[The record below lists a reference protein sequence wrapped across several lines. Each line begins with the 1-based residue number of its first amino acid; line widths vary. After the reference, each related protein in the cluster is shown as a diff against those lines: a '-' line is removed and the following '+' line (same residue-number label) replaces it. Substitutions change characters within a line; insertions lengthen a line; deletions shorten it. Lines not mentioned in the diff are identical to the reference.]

1 MIWKF
6 HLLKKFNLCLICS
19 RVRTLCWRSWTC
31 LDPLPSHDRTGIV
44 THSCR
49 NYSFLGKKISKR
61 FKETRTICFRTILS
75 GKLAFLV
82 FANTASNFVNEE
94 SLRIYT
100 NLNTF
105 LECSRSE
112 HGYWFLTNRERNPTV
127 NAWQFPA
134 LTTIAQKPLDTTC
147 LVQKGL

>member
-1 MIWKF
+1 MF
-6 HLLKKFNLCLICS
+6 
-19 RVRTLCWRSWTC
+19 RSSSV
-31 LDPLPSHDRTGIV
+31 PRQNRNSYSFLPQLQ
-44 THSCR
+44 
-49 NYSFLGKKISKR
+49 FLGKKISKR

-112 HGYWFLTNRERNPTV
+112 HGYWLLTNRERNPTV
-127 NAWQFPA
+127 NARQFPA
-134 LTTIAQKPLDTTC
+134 LTTNSAKAIRHYLFGSERSIICIFSLPNRP
-147 LVQKGL
+147 